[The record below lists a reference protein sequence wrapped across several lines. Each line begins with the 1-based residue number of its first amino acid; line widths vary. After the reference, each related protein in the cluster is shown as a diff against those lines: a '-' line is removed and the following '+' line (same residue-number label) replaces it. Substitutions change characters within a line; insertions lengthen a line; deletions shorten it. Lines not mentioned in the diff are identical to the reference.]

1 MRKAAAL
8 TIGLG
13 LWIASPTFA
22 HDTQPANWCPA
33 GTVATVVSHF
43 TLTPQSLVD
52 YRAQRLEDGTVL
64 GSSCQDPK
72 SCGIVDDW
80 HWANQ
85 AAVET
90 CGIDQARKLRPGQ
103 TSSEQAMPFV
113 IDPDDF
119 NLDTDADGNGIIDH
133 HDKYRFKSGLK
144 GVCVVCRAPAIPEN
158 SDDAD
163 S

>member
-1 MRKAAAL
+1 MRIAAAL
-8 TIGLG
+8 CLSLG
-13 LWIASPTFA
+13 LSVAMPTAA
-22 HDTQPANWCPA
+22 HDTLPANWCPA
-33 GTVATVVSHF
+33 GTVPTVVSHF
-43 TLTPQSLVD
+43 DLTTATLID
-52 YRAQRLEDGTVL
+52 YRALHADDGTLL
-64 GSSCQDPK
+64 GSTCHDPK

-90 CGIDQARKLRPGQ
+90 CGIDQVRKSPTGQ

-113 IDPDDF
+113 SSPDSF
-119 NLDTDADGNGIIDH
+119 NLETDENDNGIIDH
-133 HDKYRFKSGLK
+133 HEKYRFKSGLK
-144 GVCVVCRAPAIPEN
+144 GVCVVCRAPAVPVS